1 EFGTGGMRGELG
13 PGSNRM
19 NIYTIRKAGVGLARY
34 ILSKG
39 KDAARKGVAI
49 AYDSRFKSPIFAM
62 EAAKVLATHG
72 IHAYVFESLRSTPE
86 LSFAVRHLHAYS
98 GIMITA
104 SHNPPEY
111 NGFKV
116 YNDDGGQIPLD
127 MAAEIIAKVDAI
139 ENELVVDVKDETELK
154 AAGLIEMI
162 GAEVDRAYQENLLT
176 IVQQPEMIEQVAD
189 DFKIIF
195 TPLHGTGNIP
205 IRKALK
211 AMGFKQI
218 DVVKEQEQPDPNFS
232 TVESPNPEEHAA
244 FTLAIKQGE
253 KSGADIL

>member
-1 EFGTGGMRGELG
+1 MTWQTNHQKWKRFTELDLELHKQLTGLENDAKQLEDSFYKNLEFGTGGMRGELG

-86 LSFAVRHLHAYS
+86 LSFAVRHLQAFS
-98 GIMITA
+98 GIMVTA

-127 MAAEIIAKVDAI
+127 TAEAIIAKVDQV
-139 ENELVVDVKDETELK
+139 ENELLVEVKSED
-154 AAGLIEMI
+154 
-162 GAEVDRAYQENLLT
+162 Q
-176 IVQQPEMIEQVAD
+176 
-189 DFKIIF
+189 
-195 TPLHGTGNIP
+195 
-205 IRKALK
+205 
-211 AMGFKQI
+211 
-218 DVVKEQEQPDPNFS
+218 
-232 TVESPNPEEHAA
+232 
-244 FTLAIKQGE
+244 
-253 KSGADIL
+253 

>member
-86 LSFAVRHLHAYS
+86 LSFAVRHLQAFS
-98 GIMITA
+98 GIMVTA

-127 MAAEIIAKVDAI
+127 TDAEIIAQINQV
-139 ENELVVDVKDETELK
+139 ENPLTVEVKDEAQLK

-162 GAEVDRAYQENLLT
+162 EEDVDNAYKEKLT
-176 IVQQPEMIEQVAD
+176 RIVQQHDMIISFSND
-189 DFKIIF
+189 LLIIY
-195 TPLHGTGNIP
+195 PPHHGTWNIP
-205 IRKALK
+205 VRLALK
-211 AMGFKQI
+211 KMCFNQ
-218 DVVKEQEQPDPNFS
+218 VVVVLEQEKPEPTFKA
-232 TVESPNPEEHAA
+232 VKSPNP
-244 FTLAIKQGE
+244 
-253 KSGADIL
+253 